1 MAWEFESPPGH
12 QLRMKTVDSGPRFF
26 CFKSDSSG
34 KRFSDGQAG
43 VAGRVA
49 GRERRGA
56 WSGRSDRE
64 GCAFC
69 GSMVAGPDVNREQI
83 GGAGRG
89 GAERQSV
96 GRSATV
102 RSCGIFTEA
111 RGSGGQGRAQGRR
124 RSEGRGCAGTASEA
138 GPGAGAGG
146 AGAEAPP
153 QAVGPGKGRPETKGG
168 AAGRRVAVKLEQ
180 VRGCFPGQGTLSRYD
195 HEAGGKMP
203 FRFSFSGGR
212 FPLPVGMF
220 FDIGEASCRGLQR

>member
-1 MAWEFESPPGH
+1 
-12 QLRMKTVDSGPRFF
+12 MKTVDSGPRFF

-43 VAGRVA
+43 AVGRVA
-49 GRERRGA
+49 GQERRGA

-89 GAERQSV
+89 AERQSV

-111 RGSGGQGRAQGRR
+111 RGSGGQGRAQGAA
-124 RSEGRGCAGTASEA
+124 RSEGRGYVGPASEA
-138 GPGAGAGG
+138 GTVPGRAVPGPEHSRRQSGREKAG
-146 AGAEAPP
+146 
-153 QAVGPGKGRPETKGG
+153 RETKGG

-180 VRGCFPGQGTLSRYD
+180 VRGCFPG
-195 HEAGGKMP
+195 
-203 FRFSFSGGR
+203 
-212 FPLPVGMF
+212 
-220 FDIGEASCRGLQR
+220 